1 MTPRHPSTPPQMRA
15 TSICPS
21 PLGEME
27 LNPLLYYILSTEN
40 SDLGL
45 LGSRKIRVRMPGN
58 SFQFCVYPF
67 WGLDSIVIGFPSWA
81 FWGECGI
88 GEMFLPSRDA
98 SVLGEPRLGC
108 AGRLPG
114 VQSCDLVCQQGP
126 EFRRRNVVLW
136 PEIGFYL
143 PSRTHK
149 LLSLGLF
156 WLLSHAP
163 PAISSPS
170 PSHVPV
176 NGVWPDA
183 WVQSGS

>member
-1 MTPRHPSTPPQMRA
+1 
-15 TSICPS
+15 
-21 PLGEME
+21 ME
-27 LNPLLYYILSTEN
+27 LKPLLYYILSTEN

-45 LGSRKIRVRMPGN
+45 LVPRKIRVRMPGN

-67 WGLDSIVIGFPSWA
+67 WGLDSIVIGFPSW
-81 FWGECGI
+81 GECGI
-88 GEMFLPSRDA
+88 GEVFLPSRHA
-98 SVLGEPRLGC
+98 SVLGEPGLGC

-114 VQSCDLVCQQGP
+114 GQSCDLVRQQGP
-126 EFRRRNVVLW
+126 KFRRQNVVLW

-149 LLSLGLF
+149 LFSLGLF

-163 PAISSPS
+163 PAVSSPS
-170 PSHVPV
+170 PSTRVPV

-183 WVQSGS
+183 WVQSRS